1 MLLLYHLL
9 SARGCV
15 LLAVPK
21 DIDDYVHR
29 IGRTGRA
36 VSPTFS
42 CCVVFSGRSDDC
54 GLCQGNTGHAT
65 AFVNDRNYNI
75 CRCVHPDICL
85 VLPQLPWLRR
95 WVFLGQGSDE
105 HAEGR
110 KPRRAEMAAEH
121 GHCRRRRVSTDPSIR
136 TRHPAF

>member
-1 MLLLYHLL
+1 MLLLSHLL
-9 SARGCV
+9 SARVCV

-36 VSPTFS
+36 VSHTFS
-42 CCVVFSGRSDDC
+42 CCVVVLWSLSDDC

-75 CRCVHPDICL
+75 CRCVRPEICL

-95 WVFLGQGSDE
+95 WVLS
-105 HAEGR
+105 GR
-110 KPRRAEMAAEH
+110 DLMNTLKDANQDVPKWLQSMPTA
-121 GHCRRRRVSTDPSIR
+121 GGGG
-136 TRHPAF
+136 